1 MPDLEASIVDDLIDE
16 TLVVRPVLTTAP
28 LSTALSYLAPP
39 ELPPGSLVEVPLGGR
54 MAIGV
59 IWDGVGDPNIDLAKL
74 KPIRRRLEAPLLPQG
89 LRRLIDWTA
98 AYLVVPPGNVLRLSL
113 PRTVLSPPP
122 TKTVYQSAR
131 SYPAN
136 ARLTPQ
142 RKRILATL
150 ANAPPLPA
158 VEAARLAGVGQQV
171 VRAMAQAGFLNSH
184 EVSSDDPA
192 EVMRNFKK
200 PALSSNQAS
209 AADVLRHRVCASA
222 FSVDL
227 LDGVTG
233 SGKTVVYM
241 EAIAAALSMGR
252 QTLCL
257 VPEIS
262 LTDQWLKRFTDRFGA
277 QPIIWHSE
285 LGGAARRRAWRAI
298 ADGSAS
304 VVVGARSATFLPF
317 KNLGLIVIDEEHEAA
332 YKQDDGVRYQARDI
346 AVVRGRL
353 EQASVVLASATPSLE
368 TLNNVQRGRYGRVE
382 LPSRH
387 GVAVKPEVDLI
398 DLRATPPERGSWLAQ
413 PMVESIEKTLSAGE
427 QTLLFL
433 NRRGYAPLTLCRS
446 CGSRVEC
453 PSCSA
458 WLVEHRLNGRLI
470 CHHCGFSKRF
480 PNSCEDCGAE
490 GQLTASGPG
499 VERVAEEAR
508 KRWPKARIEIASS
521 DTLSGPSAIQEFI
534 RAMVEGEI
542 DIAVGTQVL
551 AKGHHFP
558 NLTLVGIVDG
568 DLGLGGGDLRAG
580 ERSFQLLTQASGRAG
595 RAERPGRAL
604 IQTHQ
609 PDHSVMQALI
619 SGDRD
624 AFIDAETAAR
634 KYTKLPPF
642 GRLAAIIISGRDS
655 VESERMARAIAKSAP
670 NYDDVRI
677 LGPAPAPIAQLRG
690 RWRWRLLVMAARHV
704 DVQAVLRDWIG
715 ETISRGGVRV
725 TIDVDPYNFM

>member
-74 KPIRRRLEAPLLPQG
+74 KSIRRRLEAPLLPQG

-122 TKTVYQSAR
+122 RKTVYQSAK

-150 ANAPPLPA
+150 ANVPPLPA

-171 VRAMAQAGFLNSH
+171 VRAMAQAGLLNSH

-192 EVMRNFKK
+192 EVMTNFKK

-209 AADVLRHRVCASA
+209 AAEVLRQRVCASA

-277 QPIIWHSE
+277 KPIIWHSE

-304 VVVGARSATFLPF
+304 VVVGARSATFF
-317 KNLGLIVIDEEHEAA
+317 
-332 YKQDDGVRYQARDI
+332 
-346 AVVRGRL
+346 
-353 EQASVVLASATPSLE
+353 
-368 TLNNVQRGRYGRVE
+368 
-382 LPSRH
+382 
-387 GVAVKPEVDLI
+387 
-398 DLRATPPERGSWLAQ
+398 
-413 PMVESIEKTLSAGE
+413 
-427 QTLLFL
+427 
-433 NRRGYAPLTLCRS
+433 
-446 CGSRVEC
+446 
-453 PSCSA
+453 
-458 WLVEHRLNGRLI
+458 
-470 CHHCGFSKRF
+470 
-480 PNSCEDCGAE
+480 
-490 GQLTASGPG
+490 
-499 VERVAEEAR
+499 
-508 KRWPKARIEIASS
+508 
-521 DTLSGPSAIQEFI
+521 
-534 RAMVEGEI
+534 
-542 DIAVGTQVL
+542 
-551 AKGHHFP
+551 
-558 NLTLVGIVDG
+558 
-568 DLGLGGGDLRAG
+568 
-580 ERSFQLLTQASGRAG
+580 
-595 RAERPGRAL
+595 
-604 IQTHQ
+604 
-609 PDHSVMQALI
+609 
-619 SGDRD
+619 
-624 AFIDAETAAR
+624 
-634 KYTKLPPF
+634 
-642 GRLAAIIISGRDS
+642 
-655 VESERMARAIAKSAP
+655 
-670 NYDDVRI
+670 
-677 LGPAPAPIAQLRG
+677 
-690 RWRWRLLVMAARHV
+690 
-704 DVQAVLRDWIG
+704 
-715 ETISRGGVRV
+715 TI
-725 TIDVDPYNFM
+725 